1 MYEVVFYESANG
13 EAPVQEFLDSLP
25 IKLREKTLR
34 GLMLL
39 QELGPQL
46 RGEETEYI
54 RDGLFE
60 LRTKFG
66 SDITRIFCFFFTG
79 QKIVVTGGFIKKG
92 QKTPRREIER
102 ALRCK
107 MDWEGTHREDA

>member
-1 MYEVVFYESANG
+1 
-13 EAPVQEFLDSLP
+13 
-25 IKLREKTLR
+25 
-34 GLMLL
+34 MLL

-66 SDITRIFCFFFTG
+66 SDITRVFYFFFVG
-79 QKIVVTGGFIKKG
+79 QKVVVTNGMG
-92 QKTPRREIER
+92 
-102 ALRCK
+102 L
-107 MDWEGTHREDA
+107 